1 MKTKKRFNKKRTL
14 VFVTTYLLFSLFGAF
29 FQRHALA
36 CEVLPVMG
44 YQQIN
49 SKVFLAQDISPE
61 RTNELSQ
68 LVDSAIQRIT
78 DVYGAP
84 ISKPWILITS
94 DARTSTT
101 WGANETAST
110 HRMPWCTC
118 IIVGPH
124 GQNVDV
130 IAHEL
135 LHAEIQHRVGLWRL
149 LKEIPVWFDEG
160 AALTVDYRKPFLPE
174 TIKFSHEKII
184 KVERLDRYKDF
195 FSGNIRE
202 NYQASRMA
210 VIPLIR
216 EDSFYKDLERIASGE
231 TFQTVFLNND
241 TSKLPKYNVMPE
253 MNTQ

>member
-1 MKTKKRFNKKRTL
+1 MKKYFIRKLAILFLSTC
-14 VFVTTYLLFSLFGAF
+14 LLFSLFGAF

-49 SKVFLAQDISPE
+49 SKVFLSPDISSE
-61 RTNELSQ
+61 RTNDLSQ
-68 LVDSAIQRIT
+68 LVDSAMQRIT
-78 DVYGAP
+78 NVYGAP
-84 ISKPWILITS
+84 ISEPWVLITS
-94 DARTSTT
+94 DARTSTK

-110 HRMPWCTC
+110 HRMPWCSC

-135 LHAEIQHRVGLWRL
+135 LHAEIQHRVGLWRF

-160 AALTVDYRKPFLPE
+160 AALTVDYRSPFLPE
-174 TIKFSHEKII
+174 NIKFSDEKII
-184 KVERLDRYKDF
+184 NVQRLDRYKDF

-202 NYQASRMA
+202 NYQVSRMA
-210 VIPLIR
+210 VIPLIK
-216 EDSFYKDLERIASGE
+216 ENSFYMDLERIANGVP
-231 TFQTVFLNND
+231 FPTVFLNND
-241 TSKLPKYNVMPE
+241 ISK
-253 MNTQ
+253 